1 MEWVEAIGN
10 LAARAL
16 PTHLG
21 GKSHLDWVEAIG
33 YLAALIT
40 LATFY
45 MKTMIPL
52 RVAGIASNFVWIAY
66 GALAG
71 VYPPLVLHVL
81 LLPLNV
87 IRLQQMITL
96 VNRVRAV
103 TQEDPS
109 LVWLKPFMG
118 ERRARAGE
126 VLFKKDDPAG
136 EMFFTITGRF
146 LLRETGIELG
156 GGALVGELGLLSP
169 GQKRTQTLECVAD
182 GRLLVISYDRL
193 KQLFIQNPQFG
204 FFFLRLTT
212 ARLFANLSYL
222 EAEVAR
228 LQGQPA
234 RS

>member
-1 MEWVEAIGN
+1 LIPTAHGRR
-10 LAARAL
+10 LSTTQL
-16 PTHLG
+16 PG
-21 GKSHLDWVEAIG
+21 ESQMDWVEATG

-66 GALAG
+66 GAMAG
-71 VYPPLVLHVL
+71 VYPPLVLHIL
-81 LLPLNV
+81 LLPLN
-87 IRLQQMITL
+87 ILRLQQMVTL
-96 VNRVRAV
+96 VNRVRTV
-103 TQEDPS
+103 TQQDPS
-109 LVWLKPFMG
+109 MAWLKPFMN

-126 VLFKKDDPAG
+126 VLFSKDDPAG
-136 EMFFTITGRF
+136 EMFFTITGRYV
-146 LLRETGIELG
+146 LRETGIELG

-182 GRLLVISYDRL
+182 GRLLAISYDKL

-212 ARLFANLSYL
+212 ARLFANLAFL

-228 LQGQPA
+228 LQGVPS

>member
-1 MEWVEAIGN
+1 MDWIEA
-10 LAARAL
+10 
-16 PTHLG
+16 T
-21 GKSHLDWVEAIG
+21 G

-52 RVAGIASNFVWIAY
+52 RVAGIASNIVWIAY
-66 GALAG
+66 GAMAG

-81 LLPLNV
+81 LLPLNA

-103 TQEDPS
+103 TQDDPS
-109 LVWLKPFMG
+109 MAWLKPFMQ

-126 VLFKKDDPAG
+126 VLFRKDDLAD
-136 EMFFTITGRF
+136 EMFFTITGRY
-146 LLRETGIELG
+146 LLRETGIELSD
-156 GGALVGELGLLSP
+156 GALVGELGLLSP
-169 GQKRTQTLECVAD
+169 GQKRTQTLECVAE
-182 GRLLVISYDRL
+182 GRLLAISYDKL

-212 ARLFANLSYL
+212 ARLFANLAFL

-228 LQGQPA
+228 LQGLPA

>member
-1 MEWVEAIGN
+1 MDRVQ
-10 LAARAL
+10 
-16 PTHLG
+16 
-21 GKSHLDWVEAIG
+21 AIG

-52 RVAGIASNFVWIAY
+52 RIVGIVSNFTWIAY

-81 LLPLNV
+81 LLPLNF

-103 TQEDPS
+103 TQDDPS
-109 LVWLKPFMG
+109 MSWLRPFMG
-118 ERRARAGE
+118 ERRARSGE
-126 VLFKKDDPAG
+126 VLFRKDDPAD
-136 EMFFTITGRF
+136 EMFYILGGRY

-156 GGALVGELGLLSP
+156 SGALVGELGLLSP
-169 GQKRTQTLECVAD
+169 GQKRTQTLECIEE
-182 GRLLVISYDRL
+182 GRLLGISYDRL

-212 ARLFANLSYL
+212 ARLFANLAFL

-228 LQGQPA
+228 LQGTS
-234 RS
+234 R

>member
-1 MEWVEAIGN
+1 MDWIEA
-10 LAARAL
+10 
-16 PTHLG
+16 T
-21 GKSHLDWVEAIG
+21 G

-52 RVAGIASNFVWIAY
+52 RVCGIASNVVWIVY
-66 GALAG
+66 GALAA
-71 VYPPLVLHVL
+71 VYPPLVLHVV

-87 IRLQQMITL
+87 LRLHQMIML

-103 TQEDPS
+103 TQDDPS
-109 LVWLKPFMG
+109 MTWLKPFMS

-126 VLFKKDDPAG
+126 VLFRKDDAAG
-136 EMFFTITGRF
+136 EMFYILGGRF
-146 LLRETGIELG
+146 RLVETGIELEAG
-156 GGALVGELGLLSP
+156 SLVGELGLLSP
-169 GQKRTQTLECVAD
+169 GQKRTQTLECIEH
-182 GRLLVISYDRL
+182 GRLLAISYDRL

-212 ARLFANLSYL
+212 ARLFANLAFMEGEL
-222 EAEVAR
+222 AR
-228 LQGQPA
+228 LQGVPG

>member
-1 MEWVEAIGN
+1 MDWIEA
-10 LAARAL
+10 
-16 PTHLG
+16 T
-21 GKSHLDWVEAIG
+21 G

-40 LATFY
+40 LGTFY

-52 RVAGIASNFVWIAY
+52 RIAGIASNFTWIAY

-71 VYPPLVLHVL
+71 VYPPLLLHVL

-87 IRLQQMITL
+87 VRLQQMVTL

-103 TQEDPS
+103 TADDPS
-109 LVWLKPFMG
+109 MPWLKPFMK

-126 VLFKKDDPAG
+126 VLFRKDDPAG
-136 EMFFTITGRF
+136 EMFYTLGGRF
-146 LLRETGIELG
+146 LLRESGIELG
-156 GGALVGELGLLSP
+156 PGSLVGELGLLSP
-169 GQKRTQTLECVAD
+169 EQKRTQTLECTED
-182 GRLLVISYDRL
+182 GRFLTISYDQL

-212 ARLFANLSYL
+212 ARLFANLAYL

-228 LQGQPA
+228 LKG
-234 RS
+234 

>member
-1 MEWVEAIGN
+1 M
-10 LAARAL
+10 
-16 PTHLG
+16 
-21 GKSHLDWVEAIG
+21 DWVEATG

-52 RVAGIASNFVWIAY
+52 RVAGIASNFAWIAY

-81 LLPLNV
+81 LLPLN
-87 IRLQQMITL
+87 ILRLQQMITL

-103 TQEDPS
+103 TQKDPS
-109 LVWLKPFMG
+109 MAWLKPFMS

-126 VLFKKDDPAG
+126 VLFSKDDPAD
-136 EMFFTITGRF
+136 EMFFTVTGGY

-169 GQKRTQTLECVAD
+169 GQKRTQTLECTAD
-182 GRLLVISYDRL
+182 GRLLAISYDKL

-212 ARLFANLSYL
+212 ARLFANLAFL

-228 LQGQPA
+228 LQGSPA

>member
-1 MEWVEAIGN
+1 MDWIEA
-10 LAARAL
+10 
-16 PTHLG
+16 T
-21 GKSHLDWVEAIG
+21 G

-40 LATFY
+40 LGTFY

-52 RVAGIASNFVWIAY
+52 RIAGIASNFTWIAY

-71 VYPPLVLHVL
+71 VYPPLLLHVL

-87 IRLQQMITL
+87 VRLQQMVTL

-103 TQEDPS
+103 TADDPS
-109 LVWLKPFMG
+109 MPWLKPFMK

-126 VLFKKDDPAG
+126 VLFRKDDLAG
-136 EMFFTITGRF
+136 EMFYTLGGRF
-146 LLRETGIELG
+146 LLRESGIELG
-156 GGALVGELGLLSP
+156 PGSLVGELGLLSP
-169 GQKRTQTLECVAD
+169 EQKRTQTLECTED
-182 GRLLVISYDRL
+182 GRFLTISYDQL

-212 ARLFANLSYL
+212 ARLFANLAYL

-228 LQGQPA
+228 LKG
-234 RS
+234 

>member
-1 MEWVEAIGN
+1 MDWIEA
-10 LAARAL
+10 
-16 PTHLG
+16 T
-21 GKSHLDWVEAIG
+21 G

-66 GALAG
+66 GAMAG

-81 LLPLNV
+81 LLPLNIV
-87 IRLQQMITL
+87 RLQQMITL
-96 VNRVRAV
+96 VSRVRAV

-109 LVWLKPFMG
+109 MAWLKPFMQ

-126 VLFKKDDPAG
+126 VLFSKDDPAG
-136 EMFFTITGRF
+136 EMFFTITGRYV
-146 LLRETGIELG
+146 LRETGIELG

-169 GQKRTQTLECVAD
+169 GQKRTQTLECVTE
-182 GRLLVISYDRL
+182 GRLLAISYDKL

-212 ARLFANLSYL
+212 ARLFANLAFL

-228 LQGQPA
+228 LQGSPA

>member
-1 MEWVEAIGN
+1 MD
-10 LAARAL
+10 R
-16 PTHLG
+16 
-21 GKSHLDWVEAIG
+21 VEAIG

-45 MKTMIPL
+45 MKTLIPL
-52 RVAGIASNFVWIAY
+52 RIVGIVSNFTWIAY

-103 TQEDPS
+103 TQDDPS
-109 LVWLKPFMG
+109 MSWLRPFMG

-126 VLFKKDDPAG
+126 VLFRKDDPAG
-136 EMFFTITGRF
+136 EMFYILGGRY

-156 GGALVGELGLLSP
+156 SGALVGELGLLSP
-169 GQKRTQTLECVAD
+169 GQKRTQTLECIEA
-182 GRLLVISYDRL
+182 GRLLTISYDRL
-193 KQLFIQNPQFG
+193 KQLFIQ
-204 FFFLRLTT
+204 
-212 ARLFANLSYL
+212 
-222 EAEVAR
+222 
-228 LQGQPA
+228 
-234 RS
+234 

>member
-1 MEWVEAIGN
+1 MDWIEA
-10 LAARAL
+10 
-16 PTHLG
+16 T
-21 GKSHLDWVEAIG
+21 G

-66 GALAG
+66 GAMAG

-81 LLPLNV
+81 LLPLNIV
-87 IRLQQMITL
+87 RLQQMITL
-96 VNRVRAV
+96 VSRVRAV

-109 LVWLKPFMG
+109 MAWLKPFMQ

-126 VLFKKDDPAG
+126 VLFSKDDPAG
-136 EMFFTITGRF
+136 EMFFTITGRYV
-146 LLRETGIELG
+146 LRETGIELG

-169 GQKRTQTLECVAD
+169 GQKRTQTLECVTE
-182 GRLLVISYDRL
+182 GRLLAISYDKL

-212 ARLFANLSYL
+212 ARLFANLAFL

-228 LQGQPA
+228 LQGSPS

>member
-1 MEWVEAIGN
+1 M
-10 LAARAL
+10 
-16 PTHLG
+16 H
-21 GKSHLDWVEAIG
+21 WVEAIG

-52 RVAGIASNFVWIAY
+52 RIAGIASNFVWIAY

-81 LLPLNV
+81 LLPLNF

-103 TQEDPS
+103 TQDDPS
-109 LVWLKPFMG
+109 MSWLRPFMG
-118 ERRARAGE
+118 ERWARAGE
-126 VLFKKDDPAG
+126 VLFRKDDPAG
-136 EMFFTITGRF
+136 EMFYILGGRY
-146 LLRETGIELG
+146 LLRET
-156 GGALVGELGLLSP
+156 GLLSP
-169 GQKRTQTLECVAD
+169 GQKRTQTLQCIEE
-182 GRLLVISYDRL
+182 GRLLAISYDRL

-212 ARLFANLSYL
+212 ARLFANLAFL
-222 EAEVAR
+222 EAEVVR
-228 LQGQPA
+228 LQGGPS
-234 RS
+234 R

>member
-1 MEWVEAIGN
+1 MHWVEA
-10 LAARAL
+10 
-16 PTHLG
+16 T
-21 GKSHLDWVEAIG
+21 G

-81 LLPLNV
+81 LLPLN
-87 IRLQQMITL
+87 ILRLQQMITL

-103 TQEDPS
+103 TQKDPS
-109 LVWLKPFMG
+109 MAWLKPFMS

-126 VLFKKDDPAG
+126 VLFSKDDPAD
-136 EMFFTITGRF
+136 EMFFTTTGRYV
-146 LLRETGIELG
+146 LRETGIELG

-169 GQKRTQTLECVAD
+169 GQKRTQTLECTAD
-182 GRLLVISYDRL
+182 GRLLAISYDKL

-212 ARLFANLSYL
+212 ARLFANLAFL

-228 LQGQPA
+228 LQGSPA

>member
-1 MEWVEAIGN
+1 MHWVEA
-10 LAARAL
+10 
-16 PTHLG
+16 T
-21 GKSHLDWVEAIG
+21 G

-52 RVAGIASNFVWIAY
+52 RVAGIASNFAWIAY

-81 LLPLNV
+81 LLPLN
-87 IRLQQMITL
+87 ILRLQQMITL

-103 TQEDPS
+103 TQKDPS
-109 LVWLKPFMG
+109 MAWLKPFMS
-118 ERRARAGE
+118 ERKARAGE
-126 VLFKKDDPAG
+126 VLFSKDDPAD
-136 EMFFTITGRF
+136 EMFFTVTGRYV
-146 LLRETGIELG
+146 LRETGIELG

-169 GQKRTQTLECVAD
+169 GQKRTQTLECTAD
-182 GRLLVISYDRL
+182 GRLLAISYDKL

-212 ARLFANLSYL
+212 ARLFANLAFL

-228 LQGQPA
+228 LQGSPA